1 MAKCQRWCHDI
12 HQYGVCAGFAIIIN
26 NVYERS
32 EMMFIICVQYCGIN
46 VGGEGAK
53 AGDVQP
59 ARECFK
65 ELMMM
70 MMMMV
75 MVFMMMAGKTIF
87 QRSDERV
94 VVLKTW

>member
-1 MAKCQRWCHDI
+1 M
-12 HQYGVCAGFAIIIN
+12 IN
-26 NVYERS
+26 NVYELS
-32 EMMFIICVQYCGIN
+32 EMMFICVHYCGIN

-59 ARECFK
+59 AREYFK
-65 ELMMM
+65 ELM

-75 MVFMMMAGKTIF
+75 MVFMMMARKTIV
-87 QRSDERV
+87 QISDERV

>member
-1 MAKCQRWCHDI
+1 M
-12 HQYGVCAGFAIIIN
+12 IN
-26 NVYERS
+26 NVYELS
-32 EMMFIICVQYCGIN
+32 EMMFICVHYCGIN

-59 ARECFK
+59 AREYFK

-75 MVFMMMAGKTIF
+75 FIMKAGKTIF

-94 VVLKTW
+94 AVLKTW

>member
-1 MAKCQRWCHDI
+1 M
-12 HQYGVCAGFAIIIN
+12 IN
-26 NVYERS
+26 NVYELS
-32 EMMFIICVQYCGIN
+32 EMMFICVHYCGIN

-59 ARECFK
+59 GREYFK

-75 MVFMMMAGKTIF
+75 FIMKAGKTIF

-94 VVLKTW
+94 AVLKTW

>member
-1 MAKCQRWCHDI
+1 M
-12 HQYGVCAGFAIIIN
+12 IN
-26 NVYERS
+26 NVYELS
-32 EMMFIICVQYCGIN
+32 EMMFICVHYCGIN

-59 ARECFK
+59 GREYFK

-75 MVFMMMAGKTIF
+75 FTYLIIVADAVSANLFGRRKFLPI
-87 QRSDERV
+87 
-94 VVLKTW
+94 